1 MRVDIDSSDLGELLD
16 IVKAMV
22 LGEFII
28 IGPALAVF
36 VGILGSFVITRGIT
50 RTIRSK
56 ASRDAT
62 AGPIKDITVGGV
74 HIHHQVFGIVTMF
87 VAGLLIIATDAQ
99 DAVLNT
105 LALLFGVGVG
115 LAFDEFALWLHLEDV
130 YWSRQ
135 GRKSIDAVAWT
146 LVATAS
152 VRAVLDLST
161 VFQGAAEA
169 GSMWWLPVLL
179 FLLTVVP
186 AGICVA
192 KGKLVTAALGIVYQ
206 PIGLIGAFRLAKP
219 GSLWDRAIYGPTSR
233 RRRRAERRFG
243 SNYHG
248 RWERLR
254 DLVGGAP
261 SNQAPGSDAAGAD

>member
-186 AGICVA
+186 AGICAA
-192 KGKLVTAALGIVYQ
+192 KGQACHRRPRHRVPTHRPDRRGPARQTRIVVGPPGLRSDLAPPKPRRTALRRELPRSLGTAA
-206 PIGLIGAFRLAKP
+206 
-219 GSLWDRAIYGPTSR
+219 
-233 RRRRAERRFG
+233 
-243 SNYHG
+243 
-248 RWERLR
+248 
-254 DLVGGAP
+254 
-261 SNQAPGSDAAGAD
+261 